1 MKFTNI
7 LLLAIITLLFS
18 CQSAKEKENERLN
31 KESTEIFSTALA
43 DAKAKGFPLNYDSLM
58 NAFAQK
64 SLDSPAVALEYA
76 KKFKDAISNV
86 QYNQPPEP
94 SSDTTKYFELKL
106 VKKEVYVGSAKF
118 DFELKNLLDKPIED
132 FGLKAF
138 LRDKN
143 GDYLA
148 DELYLTWKNIRPGG
162 IGIESTWWADIKLND
177 VGGILL
183 IPHELKI
190 NGQDFNFTGENIR
203 ILENKLGVKLSF

>member
-1 MKFTNI
+1 MKVPII
-7 LLLAIITLLFS
+7 LLIGIMTLTFS
-18 CQSAKEKENERLN
+18 CKSGKQKEIERLN

-43 DAKAKGFPLNYDSLM
+43 DAKVKGFPLNYDSLM
-58 NAFAQK
+58 NAFGQK

-76 KKFKDAISNV
+76 KRFKEAISNV
-86 QYNQPPEP
+86 EYNKPQEP
-94 SSDTTKYFELKL
+94 SGDTTKYFELKL

-132 FGLKAF
+132 FGLKAS
-138 LRDKN
+138 LRDKS

-183 IPHELKI
+183 IPHELTV
-190 NGQDFNFTGENIR
+190 NGQDYKFDGGNIK